1 MLLTIVLILVGIA
14 VIAVA
19 AWLFFDFD
27 VPEVAIP
34 AAVPGIGAGVLYF
47 YGGPLAWATAGLLAI
62 IAGYCLYRLFS
73 ARERRDNAP
82 K

>member
-1 MLLTIVLILVGIA
+1 MLLTIVLILVLIA
-14 VIAVA
+14 VIAVV

-27 VPEVAIP
+27 MPEVALP
-34 AAVPGIGAGVLYF
+34 AAVPGVGAGVLYF
-47 YGGPLAWATAGLLAI
+47 YGGPLAWATVDLLAI

-73 ARERRDNAP
+73 ARERQDKAS

>member
-1 MLLTIVLILVGIA
+1 MLLTIVLILVLIA
-14 VIAVA
+14 VV

-27 VPEVAIP
+27 MPEVALP
-34 AAVPGIGAGVLYF
+34 AAVPCVGAGVLYF
-47 YGGPLAWATAGLLAI
+47 YGGPLAWATVGLLAI

-73 ARERRDNAP
+73 AHERQDKAS